1 MSIFSSQQSAPI
13 KTLTRAISFCCL
25 WLALAAI
32 DRQAHAAATIVE
44 TPYEE
49 QKVVMEFFFDHP
61 EKLGAGLYWL
71 RAIFQTLNAEP
82 YAIAPD
88 FIDVKVV
95 IHGTEIVALTKKNYA
110 KYKDIVERMR
120 YYTEFGVEFKICAL
134 AADEYGYDVK
144 DFHDFVQIVPN
155 AMTEIV
161 HWQSKGYGLVIPRVP
176 EKNVRM
182 DEIQ

>member
-1 MSIFSSQQSAPI
+1 MSSSMPI
-13 KTLTRAISFCCL
+13 ALSVVKTLTLAAVFYCLVPLLFIPAIS
-25 WLALAAI
+25 
-32 DRQAHAAATIVE
+32 AHAGATVVD

-61 EKLGAGLYWL
+61 EKLASGLYWL

-88 FIDVKVV
+88 FIDAKVV
-95 IHGTEIVALTKKNYA
+95 IHGTEIVALTKKNYS

-134 AADEYGYDVK
+134 AAEEYGYHVE

-161 HWQSKGYGLVIPRVP
+161 HWQMKGYGLVIPQVP
-176 EKNVRM
+176 EKKLRM